1 MDITDAIINY
11 RRYIKRLNYSSH
23 TLRSYMNNL
32 KQFIVWVKVPI
43 EDAGHKEI
51 LAYIDYLYRKRV
63 GPKTMNCHLNS
74 IRAFYNYL
82 IDEEQLQMI
91 NPVKG
96 KYMVRLP
103 SPLPRYL
110 KDEEVDRIF
119 SVISSLRDKAIF
131 KIMLR
136 SGLRVEE
143 VANLTKGALDLVRS
157 QIFVYNGKGAKDR
170 IVYVSRDASEA
181 LTAYLKKRRASK
193 SKKVFLVEKGPYKGK
208 PISVRGI
215 QKRMEYYAKK
225 ANVSAS
231 CHQLRHTMATQLLN
245 ADMALVTIQDLLGH
259 RQIRTTQRYC
269 RVSNKKVQ
277 RDYYKAMDI
286 LMRTQKENSQLYLGA
301 SPQTPGI

>member
-32 KQFIVWVKVPI
+32 KQFIVWVRVLI
-43 EDAGHKEI
+43 EDVGHKEI

-170 IVYVSRDASEA
+170 IVYVSSDASEA

-215 QKRMEYYAKK
+215 QKRMEYYSKK
-225 ANVSAS
+225 ANVRAS

-245 ADMALVTIQDLLGH
+245 ADMDLVTIQDLLGH